1 MQREAKT
8 RGARAATP
16 PRPGVDT
23 GAGAEAELLAEAQ
36 TVRLTGRLD
45 PRGSWSADACSI
57 GRALD
62 VIGNR
67 SALLLLREAF
77 YGTTRFDDFATRVG
91 ISEPSAAA
99 RLRQLVA
106 EGLLE
111 REPYQEEGQRT
122 RLQYRLTEK
131 GSELFPALVAL
142 MQWGDRWLAPAGS
155 PVTLGH
161 QGCGQ
166 PVHVEL
172 RCAAGHRPSVSELEL
187 SVGPGAGWKGG
198 SAS

>member
-1 MQREAKT
+1 METEAET
-8 RGARAATP
+8 RGDT
-16 PRPGVDT
+16 RPELRVDT
-23 GAGAEAELLAEAQ
+23 GAESQ
-36 TVRLTGRLD
+36 TVRLAGRLD
-45 PRGSWSADACSI
+45 PRGSWTADACSI

-62 VIGNR
+62 VVGNR

-111 REPYQEEGQRT
+111 REPYQEAGQRT
-122 RLQYRLTEK
+122 RMQYRLTDK
-131 GSELFPALVAL
+131 GSDLFPALVAL

-155 PVTLGH
+155 PVTLAH
-161 QGCGQ
+161 QDCGQ
-166 PVHVEL
+166 AVHAEL
-172 RCAAGHRPSVSELEL
+172 RCGAGHQPAVGELEL
-187 SVGPGAGWKGG
+187 SVGPGARSKGG
-198 SAS
+198 GAS

>member
-1 MQREAKT
+1 MKSEAET
-8 RGARAATP
+8 RGDT
-16 PRPGVDT
+16 RPEPQDDT
-23 GAGAEAELLAEAQ
+23 GAGTGAEARTESQ
-36 TVRLTGRLD
+36 TVRMTGRLD

-62 VIGNR
+62 VVGTR

-77 YGTTRFDDFATRVG
+77 YGTTRFDDFAERVG

-111 REPYQEEGQRT
+111 REPYQDAGQRT
-122 RLQYRLTEK
+122 RMQYRLTEK
-131 GSELFPALVAL
+131 GSDLFPALVAL

-155 PVTLGH
+155 PVTLAH

-166 PVHVEL
+166 SVHVEL
-172 RCAAGHRPSVSELEL
+172 RCAAGHQPPVGELEL
-187 SVGPGAGWKGG
+187 LVGPGARPKGRG
-198 SAS
+198 AVS

>member
-1 MQREAKT
+1 METEAKT
-8 RGARAATP
+8 RETRADTRPEAGA
-16 PRPGVDT
+16 DT
-23 GAGAEAELLAEAQ
+23 GADTEAAPQ
-36 TVRLTGRLD
+36 TVRMAGRLD

-62 VIGNR
+62 VVGNR

-111 REPYQEEGQRT
+111 REPYQEAGQRT

-155 PVTLGH
+155 PVTLAH

-172 RCAAGHRPSVSELEL
+172 RCAAGHHPSVDELEL
-187 SVGPGAGWKGG
+187 SVGPGAGRKGG
-198 SAS
+198 SAVS

>member
-1 MQREAKT
+1 MET
-8 RGARAATP
+8 
-16 PRPGVDT
+16 
-23 GAGAEAELLAEAQ
+23 EAETREDNRPAPQAGSH
-36 TVRLTGRLD
+36 TVRMTGRLD

-77 YGTTRFDDFATRVG
+77 YGTTRFDDFAQRVG

-111 REPYQEEGQRT
+111 REPYQEPGQRT

-131 GSELFPALVAL
+131 GSDLFPAMVAL

-155 PVTLGH
+155 PVTLAH
-161 QGCGQ
+161 QRCGQ
-166 PVHVEL
+166 PVHAEL
-172 RCAAGHRPSVSELEL
+172 RCAAGHQPSVGELEL
-187 SVGPGAGWKGG
+187 SVGPGARPKACQAD
-198 SAS
+198 S